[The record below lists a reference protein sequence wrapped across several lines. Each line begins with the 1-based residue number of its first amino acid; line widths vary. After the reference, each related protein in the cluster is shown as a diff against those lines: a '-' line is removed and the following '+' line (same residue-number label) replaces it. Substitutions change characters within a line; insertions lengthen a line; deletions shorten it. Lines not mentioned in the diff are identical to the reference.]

1 MRNFIKL
8 IEPHIGFEEVS
19 SEIKN
24 IFSSGRFTQG
34 ENVEKF
40 TRNLVSYLGCDYA
53 GLTTSATTALAL
65 SLRILGVKPGSK
77 VGVSDYSWPASSNV
91 IEEIG
96 AVPVFIDIDTDT
108 FNMSRA
114 DLEKKI
120 ENNLSAI
127 IFVDTFGNP
136 SGLDEIKEICDEKKI
151 PLLEDAACALGS
163 EINNKKIGNFSD
175 LACFSFH
182 PRKLLNTGEGGAITS
197 NLNELEEILKVKLA
211 AGASGKEE
219 VGLKFSDYGFNFRM
233 TEIQALMGWKQ
244 LKTIDQ
250 IIQERNE
257 IKEVYI
263 KELIEFGFIPQH
275 INKNVKHN
283 VQSIVFRVPKYID
296 RNRLVKFLYE
306 NQIESTLGTYCLSG
320 TNFNKL
326 KYDNVQKNSQ
336 KLEGEAITLPCYKG
350 LNPDLVIEKI
360 IDFSKKK

>member
-1 MRNFIKL
+1 MKSYTKL
-8 IEPHIGFEEVS
+8 IEPYISYDEVS
-19 SEIKN
+19 TEIKD
-24 IFSSGRFTQG
+24 IFLSGRFTQG

-40 TRNLVSYLGCDYA
+40 SENLVSYVGCQYA

-65 SLRILGVKPGSK
+65 SLRVMGVKPGDK
-77 VGVSDYSWPASSNV
+77 VAVSDYSWPASSNV

-96 AVPVFIDIDTDT
+96 AIPIFIDIDPHT
-108 FNMSRA
+108 FNMSKE

-120 ENNLSAI
+120 TNDTSAV

-136 SGLDEIKEICDEKKI
+136 SGLEDIKEICDEKKI

-163 EINNKKIGNFSD
+163 ELNKTKIGNFSNIT
-175 LACFSFH
+175 CFSFH
-182 PRKLLNTGEGGAITS
+182 PRKLLNTGEGGAITTNS
-197 NLNELEEILKVKLA
+197 DELEQVLKIKLA

-244 LKTIDQ
+244 LKIIDQ
-250 IIQERNE
+250 IIQERNQ
-257 IKEVYI
+257 IKETYI

-275 INKNVKHN
+275 INENVKHN
-283 VQSIVFRVPKYID
+283 VQSVVFKVPEYID
-296 RNRLVKFLYE
+296 RNGLVKFLSQNY
-306 NQIESTLGTYCLSG
+306 IESTLGTYCLSG

-326 KYDNVQKNSQ
+326 KYDDVQFNSRN
-336 KLEGEAITLPCYKG
+336 LEAKAITLPCYKG
-350 LNPDLVIEKI
+350 LNPETITEKI